1 VKVLKALLIFSI
13 LNTSAN
19 ANIFYDA
26 GNWFE
31 GAWNTV
37 WNWAE
42 HNPGLAIV
50 SSVAIVGVTEPI
62 VLSEAAMT
70 VIAPVYGTWTQ
81 FTEYVAENTVS
92 RASARYMNTTVDR
105 ELYLEMQATLRGD
118 AVSVAQRSRF
128 ALNANNPAYSRTSW
142 IMQNGAPTRM
152 PLSEVTAVLPHNP
165 VEIAALGGVM
175 SALVLG
181 VGYVGYNMVADGVD
195 WSEDT
200 LNSAI
205 IKINDGSCWLANGAY
220 DDCKD
225 FLITQLKDEDDNDT
239 DNVSFFKQT
248 ISKNEDVLISNMEL
262 EF

>member
-1 VKVLKALLIFSI
+1 MNTLRTFFIVLVIS
-13 LNTSAN
+13 TSTN
-19 ANIFYDA
+19 ANVFYDVED
-26 GNWFE
+26 WVE
-31 GAWNTV
+31 GAWGTV

-50 SSVAIVGVTEPI
+50 SSVAIIGVTEPI
-62 VLSEAAMT
+62 ILSEAAMT

-152 PLSEVTAVLPHNP
+152 PLSEVTAILPHNP

-175 SALVLG
+175 SALIIG
-181 VGYVGYNMVADGVD
+181 VGYVGYNMAADGLD

-200 LNSAI
+200 LNSGI
-205 IKINDGSCWLANGAY
+205 IKINNGACWLANGAY

-225 FLITQLKDEDDNDT
+225 FLITELKVEDENDT
-239 DNVSFFKQT
+239 DNSSFFKQD
-248 ISKNEDVLISNMEL
+248 IHKNEDFMIDNMEL
-262 EF
+262 VF